1 MTLLERFG
9 CVRRF
14 NASALTVM
22 MSVGAVLVCGAAT
35 GAEDTS
41 VAADPA
47 VWGGEA
53 VTSCG
58 APVPDAVDGAAAI
71 VEGDA
76 GAEFGCEAGTA
87 FERSAGAEDEAGA
100 DAVFVALDCPAER

>member
-1 MTLLERFG
+1 
-9 CVRRF
+9 
-14 NASALTVM
+14 
-22 MSVGAVLVCGAAT
+22 
-35 GAEDTS
+35 
-41 VAADPA
+41 
-47 VWGGEA
+47 
-53 VTSCG
+53 
-58 APVPDAVDGAAAI
+58 VPDAVDGAAAI